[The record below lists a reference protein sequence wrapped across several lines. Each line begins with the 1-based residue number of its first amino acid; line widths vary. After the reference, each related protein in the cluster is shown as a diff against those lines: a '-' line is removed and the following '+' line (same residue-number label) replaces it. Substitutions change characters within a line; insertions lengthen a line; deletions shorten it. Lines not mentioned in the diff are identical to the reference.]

1 MTISLEAATALVQS
15 IAERGLLIGGDRVAA
30 TTGGTYA
37 HHNPATGVLQ
47 AEVPLA
53 GAAEVDAAVAAARA
67 ALPVWQATPIPERV
81 RIMLRLADLLD
92 GEAHRA
98 EAAAI
103 NALDNGTPVAMLD
116 SGAYAASWTR
126 YYAGWIDKLEGQVV
140 PVYAADHFD
149 YVLAEPYGVIAA
161 IVPWNGPMMGMGHK
175 VAPTLAAGNTVVC
188 KPPEIAPFGAV
199 RYAELALEAGLPPGV
214 LNVVPGGGATGDAL
228 VRHRGVDKITFTG
241 GIVTARRVMAAAAE
255 SLTPLTFELGGK
267 SANIVFPDAN
277 LDLACSVAGILGAVA
292 LSGQGCALP
301 TRLYVHDDV
310 YAEVVDRVV
319 ATVES
324 VTIGDPLDP
333 ATLMGPVVTQA
344 ACDRVL
350 GVIDRARSNGAG
362 TLLTGGHRL
371 AGELAGGYYIAP
383 TVFAD
388 VDDTSDLATN
398 EVFGPVLS
406 IMRFRDEDDVVERAN
421 RSEFG
426 LAAYVYTRDSARAH
440 RLARRL
446 VVGAVTVNAYPF
458 LSPTAPFGGHKQSG
472 FGREGGRAGIAEFI
486 RHKNVLMGL

>member
-1 MTISLEAATALVQS
+1 MRSTTAHLS
-15 IAERGLLIGGDRVAA
+15 
-30 TTGGTYA
+30 
-37 HHNPATGVLQ
+37 
-47 AEVPLA
+47 
-53 GAAEVDAAVAAARA
+53 
-67 ALPVWQATPIPERV
+67 
-81 RIMLRLADLLD
+81 
-92 GEAHRA
+92 
-98 EAAAI
+98 
-103 NALDNGTPVAMLD
+103 AMLD

-175 VAPTLAAGNTVVC
+175 VAPALAAGNTVVC

-214 LNVVPGGGATGDAL
+214 LNVVPGGGVTGDAL

-241 GIVTARRVMAAAAE
+241 GVVTARRVMAAAAE

-310 YAEVVDRVV
+310 YAEVVERVV

-324 VTIGDPLDP
+324 VSIGDPLDP

-350 GVIDRARSNGAG
+350 GVIDRARHDGAG

-371 AGELAGGYYIAP
+371 DG
-383 TVFAD
+383 
-388 VDDTSDLATN
+388 DLAARLLHRADG
-398 EVFGPVLS
+398 VRRRRRHQRP
-406 IMRFRDEDDVVERAN
+406 RDQRGLRAGAVDHALP
-421 RSEFG
+421 RRG
-426 LAAYVYTRDSARAH
+426 RRG
-440 RLARRL
+440 RARRTAASSASPRTSTPATRPARTGWRAGS

-472 FGREGGRAGIAEFI
+472 FGREGGRAGIEEFL
-486 RHKNVLMGL
+486 RRKNVLMGL